1 MPSGVMIMAHMA
13 EMAIFVIV
21 FGACS
26 FALGMIPDVMATF
39 IEELRNLQ
47 DNFSVTRGPIHGIQT
62 DSAQVWLV
70 VGGGVMMIVGLSVLV
85 LS

>member
-1 MPSGVMIMAHMA
+1 MA

-26 FALGMIPDVMATF
+26 FALGLMPDVIATF
-39 IEELRNLQ
+39 HEELRNLR
-47 DNFSVTRGPIHGIQT
+47 DNFSLTRGPIDGIQT

-70 VGGGVMMIVGLSVLV
+70 VGGGVMMIVGLLVLV